1 MATSS
6 PPTPSVRA
14 GLPKWLKVTILTL
27 LVVANLVV
35 LGVVWAI
42 QTGDTLLSGAETDDE
57 VADVLDPAAGDHLTF
72 LVVGSDSRAGLD
84 NLTNFGS
91 AGGARGDVVM
101 LVRLDTET
109 SNAQMLSIPRDL
121 YVDIPGHGK
130 NRINAAYSF
139 GGASLMVETIKSN
152 LDIEV
157 NHYVEIDFVGF
168 QAMVDEI
175 GGVEIA
181 FPNAARDLKSGLD
194 VAAGSQTLNGEQ
206 ALAYARSRTYQEL
219 QNGSWVSVD
228 ANDFGRTARQQEV
241 VRAIISGLKHPST
254 ITEAGGI
261 ASAMGQHMTIDTNLA
276 SASVATMF
284 WDYKGILAGD
294 IEGATLPGTVENID
308 GQSVVVASEPE
319 AGAMLANFKAGRPFA
334 EQPLRLEVLNGNGAD
349 GAAGDMS
356 RALESLGFQVVS
368 IGNAGTDNYAQTT
381 VIVPDGS
388 DNGELIIGALGF
400 GVVQFGSVDNGYDA
414 VVIVGSDAS

>member
-1 MATSS
+1 
-6 PPTPSVRA
+6 
-14 GLPKWLKVTILTL
+14 
-27 LVVANLVV
+27 
-35 LGVVWAI
+35 
-42 QTGDTLLSGAETDDE
+42 
-57 VADVLDPAAGDHLTF
+57 
-72 LVVGSDSRAGLD
+72 
-84 NLTNFGS
+84 
-91 AGGARGDVVM
+91 
-101 LVRLDTET
+101 
-109 SNAQMLSIPRDL
+109 
-121 YVDIPGHGK
+121 
-130 NRINAAYSF
+130 
-139 GGASLMVETIKSN
+139 
-152 LDIEV
+152 
-157 NHYVEIDFVGF
+157 
-168 QAMVDEI
+168 
-175 GGVEIA
+175 
-181 FPNAARDLKSGLD
+181 
-194 VAAGSQTLNGEQ
+194 
-206 ALAYARSRTYQEL
+206 
-219 QNGSWVSVD
+219 
-228 ANDFGRTARQQEV
+228 
-241 VRAIISGLKHPST
+241 
-254 ITEAGGI
+254 
-261 ASAMGQHMTIDTNLA
+261 
-276 SASVATMF
+276 MF